1 MYFYGMC
8 WIMPGSAHSF
18 QNESDMDNKTDIH
31 SIDNI
36 ELVFLKVE
44 DYPEIKRAMK
54 EAYSNM
60 PDAYWK
66 EHHIRTLIEKFPE
79 GQVGIKVD
87 NELAGCAL
95 SIIVDYTEY
104 DRKHTYYEITGGYT
118 FNTHTGDGDK
128 LYGIDVFIRPKFRGL
143 RLGRRLYDY
152 RKELCEKLN
161 LKGIVFG
168 GRIPNY
174 HQYSAVMTPRDYIDK
189 VRKKEIHDP
198 VLDFQMSNDFHPAR
212 ILKGYLEGDKES
224 QEYAVLL
231 EWDNVY
237 YEKKTNKA
245 SIKKTVVR
253 LGLIQWQMRLYK
265 DLEELMQQAEYFV
278 DAVSGYR
285 SDFALFP
292 EFFNA
297 PLMSE
302 YNHLSEPEAI
312 RKLSEYTEEITRRF
326 AEMAISYN
334 INIITGSMPEIVNNN
349 LYNVGYLCK
358 RDGGVERF
366 EKLHVTPDEAKVWG
380 LQGGSELKTYDTDCG
395 KIGILICYDVEF
407 PELGRILAEDG
418 IDILFVPFLTDTQN
432 GYSRVRNCAQARAI
446 ENECYVAIAGS
457 VGNLPKVHNMD
468 IQYAQSMVFTPCD
481 FSFPTNGIKA
491 EATPNTEMI
500 LIADVDID
508 LLREL
513 NQHGSVRNL
522 KNRRTDLYM
531 IGRKMPVTGH

>member
-1 MYFYGMC
+1 
-8 WIMPGSAHSF
+8 
-18 QNESDMDNKTDIH
+18 MDNNNDTH
-31 SIDNI
+31 TIDNI
-36 ELVFLKVE
+36 ELVFLKME
-44 DYPEIKRAMK
+44 DYDEIRDVMK
-54 EAYSNM
+54 DVYAHM
-60 PDAYWK
+60 PNAYWK
-66 EHHIRTLIEKFPE
+66 ENHIRSLIEKFPE

-87 NELAGCAL
+87 NVLAACAL
-95 SIIVDYTEY
+95 SIVVDYSKY
-104 DRKHTYYEITGGYT
+104 DDKHTYREITGAYT
-118 FNTHTGDGDK
+118 FNTHTIEGDK
-128 LYGIDVFIRPKFRGL
+128 LYGIDVFVSPKFRGL

-174 HQYSAVMTPRDYIDK
+174 HQYSATMSPRQYIDN
-189 VRKKEIHDP
+189 VRNKEIHDP
-198 VLDFQMSNDFHPAR
+198 VLDFQMSNDFHPMR
-212 ILKGYLEGDKES
+212 VLKGYLEGDKES

-237 YEKKTNKA
+237 YEKKSESAN
-245 SIKKTVVR
+245 IKKTVIR

-265 DLEELMQQAEYFV
+265 DFEELMQQAEYFI

-285 SDFALFP
+285 ADFALFP

-312 RKLSEYTEEITRRF
+312 RQLATFTEVITKRFSEL
-326 AEMAISYN
+326 AISYN
-334 INIITGSMPEIVNNN
+334 INIITGSMPEMVNDT
-349 LYNVGYLCK
+349 LYNAGYLCK
-358 RDGGVERF
+358 RDGGVERY

-380 LQGGSELKTYDTDCG
+380 MQGGQHIQTYDTDCG

-407 PELGRILAEDG
+407 PELGRMLAEDG

-513 NQHGSVRNL
+513 NQFGSVRNL
-522 KNRRTDLYM
+522 KDRRTDIYS
-531 IGRKMPVTGH
+531 IKRGNK

>member
-1 MYFYGMC
+1 ME
-8 WIMPGSAHSF
+8 IKKDP
-18 QNESDMDNKTDIH
+18 H

-36 ELVFLKVE
+36 ELVFLKME
-44 DYPEIKRAMK
+44 DYEEIRNIMK

-60 PDAYWK
+60 PETYWK
-66 EHHIRTLIEKFPE
+66 EEHIKILIEKFSE

-87 NELAGCAL
+87 DELAGCAL
-95 SIIVDYTEY
+95 SIIVDYSKF
-104 DRKHTYYEITGGYT
+104 DDKHTYNEITGDYT
-118 FNTHTGDGDK
+118 FNTHTSKGDK
-128 LYGIDVFIRPKFRGL
+128 LYGIDIFVKPKFRGL

-174 HQYSAVMTPRDYIDK
+174 HQYSAAMSPRKYIDN
-189 VRKKEIHDP
+189 VGKKEIHDP
-198 VLDFQMSNDFHPAR
+198 VLNFQLSNDFHPAR
-212 ILKGYLEGDKES
+212 VIQGYLKGDKES
-224 QEYAVLL
+224 KEYAVLL

-237 YEKKTNKA
+237 YEKKSNST
-245 SIKKTVVR
+245 STKKRIIR

-265 DLEELMQQAEYFV
+265 DFEELMQQAEYFV
-278 DAVSGYR
+278 ESVSNYR
-285 SDFALFP
+285 ADFALFP

-297 PLMSE
+297 PLMFE
-302 YNHLSEPEAI
+302 YNHLSESEAI
-312 RKLSEYTEEITRRF
+312 RELAKYTEPITKRF
-326 AEMAISYN
+326 SELAISYN
-334 INIITGSMPEIVNNN
+334 INIITGSMPEIVDNG
-349 LYNVGYLCK
+349 LYNAGYLCR
-358 RDGGVERF
+358 RDGGIDRY

-380 LQGGSELKTYDTDCG
+380 LQGGKHIQTYDTDCG
-395 KIGILICYDVEF
+395 KIGILICYDIEF
-407 PELGRILAEDG
+407 PELSRILAEDG

-508 LLREL
+508 LLRAL
-513 NQHGSVRNL
+513 NQFGSVRNL
-522 KNRRTDLYM
+522 KDRRTDIYSL
-531 IGRKMPVTGH
+531 IRKNN

>member
-1 MYFYGMC
+1 MTT
-8 WIMPGSAHSF
+8 
-18 QNESDMDNKTDIH
+18 KKDIQ
-31 SIDNI
+31 SIENI
-36 ELVFLKVE
+36 ELVFLTINDYE
-44 DYPEIKRAMK
+44 DIKLAMQ

-60 PDAYWK
+60 PETFWEK
-66 EHHIRTLIEKFPE
+66 HQIKTLINKFPE

-87 NELAGCAL
+87 DELAGCAL
-95 SIIVDYTEY
+95 TIIVDYSKFE
-104 DRKHTYYEITGGYT
+104 DRHTYSEITGNYT
-118 FNTHTGDGDK
+118 FNTHTDDGSK
-128 LYGIDVFIRPKFRGL
+128 LYGIDIFIRPKFRGL

-174 HQYSAVMTPRDYIDK
+174 HQFAETMSPREYIDK

-198 VLDFQMSNDFHPAR
+198 VLDFQMSNDFHPVR
-212 ILKGYLEGDKES
+212 VLKGYLKGDTES
-224 QEYAVLL
+224 HDYAVLL

-237 YEKKTNKA
+237 YEKETKEAAIPK
-245 SIKKTVVR
+245 SIIR
-253 LGLIQWQMRLYK
+253 IGLIQWQMRLYK
-265 DLEELMQQAEYFV
+265 DLNELMQQAEYFV

-302 YNHLSEPEAI
+302 YNHLSEAEAI
-312 RKLSEYTEEITRRF
+312 RKLADYTEEIKNRF
-326 AEMAISYN
+326 AELAISYN
-334 INIITGSMPEIVNNN
+334 INIITGSMPEVIDNN

-358 RDGGVERF
+358 RDGGIEKF
-366 EKLHVTPDEAKVWG
+366 EKIHITPDESKVWG
-380 LQGGSELKTYDTDCG
+380 LQGGNTLQAYDTDSG
-395 KIGILICYDVEF
+395 RIGILICYDVEF
-407 PELGRILAEDG
+407 PELSRILADEG

-432 GYSRVRNCAQARAI
+432 GYSRIRSCAQARAI

-468 IQYAQSMVFTPCD
+468 IQYAQSVVFTPCD

-500 LIADVDID
+500 LIADVDIAA
-508 LLREL
+508 LREL
-513 NQHGSVRNL
+513 NQLGSVRNL
-522 KNRRTDLYM
+522 KDRRKDIYE
-531 IGRKMPVTGH
+531 IKRVKK